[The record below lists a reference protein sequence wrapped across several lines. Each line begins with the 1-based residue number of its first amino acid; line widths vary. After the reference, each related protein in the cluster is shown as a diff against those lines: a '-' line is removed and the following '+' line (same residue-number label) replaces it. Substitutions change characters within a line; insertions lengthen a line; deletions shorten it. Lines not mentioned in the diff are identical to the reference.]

1 MEYIILFC
9 HMKKLAV
16 LLPTFNSAFYL
27 KESIDSIL
35 NQTFADFDLYIYD
48 DCSTDSTPEIISE
61 YKDSR
66 LFYRKNKENSGI
78 ARTLN
83 KGLEELLPNYEYIA
97 RMDADD
103 WSFPERFQK
112 QIDFLDKN
120 KEIVMCGTQGY
131 WLKDFSSNPKYGWE
145 YPTCNEYLK
154 LYLLFGASF
163 GHSSLIFR
171 TNFFIKNNLKY
182 NQLIKTCE
190 DWDLWIKV
198 SLKGMIE
205 NLPDFLMKYR
215 ILPNSNHRSP
225 ENKKT
230 HLKER
235 CIIIS
240 NYWKT
245 FNIILSPEQVF
256 EFYYDSGLS
265 MQDDFSTKLKIVT
278 QSFNELF
285 LNHTENL
292 EIEDKKKFSYLLA
305 RKILDYWKRS
315 NVNRYHPVIWLLILS
330 RVKFMGKVRL
340 IKSQFN

>member
-1 MEYIILFC
+1 
-9 HMKKLAV
+9 MKKLAV
-16 LLPTFNSAFYL
+16 LMPTYNCAPYL
-27 KESIDSIL
+27 KESIESIL
-35 NQTFADFDLYIYD
+35 NQTYSDFDLYIYD
-48 DCSTDSTPEIISE
+48 DCSTDSTSQIISTYSDE
-61 YKDSR
+61 R
-66 LFYRKNKENSGI
+66 LFYIKNNENLGI
-78 ARTLN
+78 AKTLN
-83 KGLEELLPNYEYIA
+83 LGLERVLPHYEYIA

-112 QIDFLDKN
+112 QIDFMDSN
-120 KEIVMCGTQGY
+120 SDVAISGTQGY
-131 WLKDFSSNPKYGWE
+131 WLKEMHEILLNAWE
-145 YPTCNEYLK
+145 YPTKCEYLK
-154 LYLLFGASF
+154 FYLLFSASF

-171 TNFFIKNNLKY
+171 TTFFIKNNLKY

-198 SLKGMIE
+198 SLKGKIE

-215 ILPNSNHRSP
+215 IVPNSNHRSP

-245 FNIILSPEQVF
+245 FNIALSPEQVF

-265 MQDDFSTKLKIVT
+265 MQDDFITKLKILI

-285 LNHTENL
+285 LKHTESL

-315 NVNRYHPVIWLLILS
+315 NVNRYHPVIWMLILT
-330 RVKFMGKVRL
+330 RVKFIGKVRL